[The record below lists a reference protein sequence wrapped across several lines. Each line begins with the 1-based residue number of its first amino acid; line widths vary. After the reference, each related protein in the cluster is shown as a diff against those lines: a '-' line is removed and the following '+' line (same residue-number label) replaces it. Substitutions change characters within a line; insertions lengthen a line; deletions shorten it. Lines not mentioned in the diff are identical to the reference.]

1 MTTTSTTSRATAK
14 AGTMQAGDTIAADQ
28 SLPDLLAFNTTAAGV
43 RVGDLLRERLASAEA
58 AVTAHAAGAEEAQL
72 RGDAAERAHADEA
85 ARLGREVARVRL
97 AIEKADRHLA
107 EVAAA
112 ERQADARAK
121 LKAAAKAAAR
131 AEAIAADEYPAAA
144 RAVAALLDEL
154 AAVQREVVE
163 ARCAAHDAGL
173 GDEAAALQLPHE
185 RRSWPAV
192 HEEVEIE
199 EVNHGPRITDAAGNP
214 VTAGGVRHWGTSA
227 AQPKPIVTRRR
238 ERQLVKAGNR
248 APDLT
253 AATVLLP
260 DPASEGAHIVKQ
272 GER

>member
-1 MTTTSTTSRATAK
+1 MTTNTTTRGPK
-14 AGTMQAGDTIAADQ
+14 AGQLQAGDTIDDGQ
-28 SLPDLLAFNTTAAGV
+28 NLPDLLAFNTTAEGV

-58 AVTAHAAGAEEAQL
+58 ATVAHAAGAEDAQL
-72 RGDAAERAHADEA
+72 RGDVAERAHADES
-85 ARLGREVARVRL
+85 ARLSREVARVRL
-97 AIEKADRHLA
+97 AIEKADAHLE

-121 LKAAAKAAAR
+121 LKAATKAAAR
-131 AEAIAADEYPAAA
+131 AETIAADEYPAAA

-185 RRSWPAV
+185 RRSCSEISEEREVVSRQRPAGV
-192 HEEVEIE
+192 YTADGRRIDGNGDGALVE
-199 EVNHGPRITDAAGNP
+199 
-214 VTAGGVRHWGTSA
+214 
-227 AQPKPIVTRRR
+227 TRRR
-238 ERQLVKAGNR
+238 ERVVLQARFL

-253 AATVLLP
+253 TALAVLP
-260 DPASEGAHIVKQ
+260 DPAGGRLLDRSE
-272 GER
+272 R